1 MSDVEKKPNWFM
13 RHKILT
19 GIIVLIVI
27 GMVSSSGNKGGSN
40 NATSNGSA
48 TAKTQES
55 KAQVYGLNQEVVD
68 KDLSFTITNVTKQ
81 KNVGNSYT
89 KKTAQGMFYIVTVQI
104 KNNGDKTTTFDS
116 SMAVMTD
123 SQNRQFER
131 SIEGQTALGM
141 EKGSVDLFLQQVQPG
156 LSVTGKIIFD
166 VPEDI
171 ADPMVVVKGS
181 IFSSGQKIKLQ

>member
-40 NATSNGSA
+40 NGTSNSSG

-131 SIEGQTALGM
+131 SIEGQTVLGM